1 MIVLN
6 SGLKRVRQRCFCAF
20 TLIELLVVIAIIAI
34 LAAMLLPALS
44 RAKLKGMQALCLSNQ
59 RQLVLGWRMYM
70 DDNGDK
76 MMFLEESTTK
86 GIPWRYNVPPVLPP
100 ANPDITAYMISY
112 EVAGYNQG
120 TMVKYAPNANVIHC
134 PGDLRSSR
142 TPLNTDPATSQ
153 FSYGSYSGVDGL
165 NGNGFYGG
173 IIDKGSELRHPSNM
187 ILFVEENDPRGENLG
202 TWLFKATPPPFPP
215 SFGDSPAVFHG
226 STSTFSWCDGHA
238 SARKWMD
245 PATIQYA
252 ASMNINKYANP
263 PSAAQTPHDGPFIN
277 LAYVTKANN

>member
-1 MIVLN
+1 
-6 SGLKRVRQRCFCAF
+6 
-20 TLIELLVVIAIIAI
+20 VIAIIAI

-202 TWLFKATPPPFPP
+202 TWLFKAAPAPFPA

-226 STSTFSWCDGHA
+226 SSSTFSWCDGHA
-238 SARKWMD
+238 TARKWVD
-245 PATIQYA
+245 SATIQYA

-263 PSAAQTPHDGPFIN
+263 PTAAQTPNDGPFVN
-277 LAYVTKANN
+277 LAFATKDYN